1 MYHVT
6 VNGLVDTT
14 MYHVTLKGLV
24 GREQNKFS
32 DEERYARSRRTNK
45 VTCKGFFVGAQ
56 LGNFERGA
64 GIFIIGRIK

>member
-24 GREQNKFS
+24 GREQKKFS
-32 DEERYARSRRTNK
+32 EERYTRSRRTNK
-45 VTCKGFFVGAQ
+45 VTCRGFFVGAQ
-56 LGNFERGA
+56 LGNFEKGA
-64 GIFIIGRIK
+64 GIFIIGRMK